1 MFLIFDHTISSLE
14 GELYINFNDRRLRQS
29 PDGRQP
35 ALRRDPRVSETDHA
49 TSWGGSMTDD
59 RDYTHRDIENPAG
72 AEFRELL
79 DEGTYTFAPGLY
91 HALDARLAERAGL
104 DAVYMSGY
112 STVLGQFGFPDLEMV
127 SMTEMVENA
136 KRIVEATDLP
146 VVADCDT
153 GYGGIHNVRRA
164 VREYEKAGVA
174 AVHIEDQTTPKRCGH
189 IAGKTVVDR
198 EQARARFEAALD
210 ARQSEDTVIIARTD
224 AYGSANGD
232 WEEHVERGRMFADIG
247 IDLVWPEMPDP
258 SREDAVRYA
267 EAIHETHPDQSLA
280 FNYSSSFAWSEE
292 EDPLTFEELGELGYD
307 YLFVTLFG
315 LHSGAH
321 AVYEDMVNVADNAEE
336 AQFDLED
343 RYLGHETESHHDMAQ
358 VDRYQE
364 IEKQFDPAAR
374 ERMEESEGY
383 SEEETDPI
391 STDD

>member
-1 MFLIFDHTISSLE
+1 
-14 GELYINFNDRRLRQS
+14 
-29 PDGRQP
+29 
-35 ALRRDPRVSETDHA
+35 
-49 TSWGGSMTDD
+49 MTDEAAYT
-59 RDYTHRDIENPAG
+59 RDVDNPAG
-72 AEFRELL
+72 REFRELL
-79 DEGTYTFAPGLY
+79 DEGTYTFAPGIY

-146 VVADCDT
+146 VIADCDT

-198 EQARARFEAALD
+198 ETARARFEAALD
-210 ARQSEDTVIIARTD
+210 ARQSEDTVVIARTD

-258 SREDAVRYA
+258 SREDAVAYA
-267 EAIHETHPDQSLA
+267 EAVHETHPDQSLA

-307 YLFVTLFG
+307 YVFVTLFG

-321 AVYEDMVNVADNAEE
+321 AVYEDMVNVAENGER

-343 RYLGHETESHHDMAQ
+343 RYLGHETESHHDLAH

-364 IEKQFDPAAR
+364 IEAEFDPEAR

-383 SEEETDPI
+383 SDEESDPI